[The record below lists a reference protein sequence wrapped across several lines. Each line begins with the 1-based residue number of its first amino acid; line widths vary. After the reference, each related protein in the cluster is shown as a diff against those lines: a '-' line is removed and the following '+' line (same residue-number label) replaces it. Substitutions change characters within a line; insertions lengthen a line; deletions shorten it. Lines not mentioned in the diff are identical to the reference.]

1 MEYSRTLS
9 DFCAG
14 LTYDVIPDE
23 VAHKAKLCILDYLAN
38 VYGSLKLDAVQ
49 GVASYVRSLKGPEE
63 ATCVGL
69 RFKSGIHNA
78 AFING
83 TAAEAIESQ
92 DGLRF
97 GGNHPGTAVL
107 PTAFAVAERLSE
119 KGKIGG
125 KELIAAIVAGYEA
138 ADRPAAAMHPR
149 HTLSGFLP
157 TGTTGTFGAAVTA
170 AKLMGLDADG
180 VSNALGNAGYLLP
193 ISMAEQLMGG
203 YTVKIVQGGQAATAG
218 ITAAGLSEAGITGM
232 PNVFEGTE
240 LGGGF
245 CKITTDTDPV
255 YERIT
260 DRLGEHYTIMDIY
273 FKPYTA
279 CRHTHGAAQAT
290 LELKAERDFGPEDVE
305 AVDVFTYGIGVIA
318 VGKGVKEN
326 DSIVNAQ
333 FSIPYVV
340 SVAIA
345 DNELGPGQLTE
356 KRLSDGALIEFTR
369 KVKVNYDDDINK
381 IYPEKTA
388 SRVEITLKSGE
399 VIKRQVEIPKGDPR
413 DPMEADDLAAKIKR
427 FAPGRNEADL
437 DRLIEMTLG
446 LESVTDIR
454 QITRLME

>member
-1 MEYSRTLS
+1 MEYSRKLS
-9 DFCAG
+9 DFCAD
-14 LTYDVIPDE
+14 LTFNSLDDDVVE
-23 VAHKAKLCILDYLAN
+23 KTKLCILDYLAN
-38 VYGSLKLDAVQ
+38 VYGSLELDAVK
-49 GVASYVRSLKGPEE
+49 GVASYIKSLNGPDE

-69 RFKSGIHNA
+69 GFKTGMHNA

-97 GGNHPGTAVL
+97 GGNHPGTAVI
-107 PTAFAVAERLSE
+107 PAAFAVAERLSVSR
-119 KGKIGG
+119 KIGG
-125 KELIAAIVAGYEA
+125 KEIIASIVSGYEA

-157 TGTTGTFGAAVTA
+157 TGTTGTFGAAVA
-170 AKLMGLDADG
+170 VSKLMGLNADG
-180 VSNALGNAGYLLP
+180 VSNAFGNAGYILP

-203 YTVKIVQGGQAATAG
+203 YTIKIVQGGQAAASG

-232 PNVFEGTE
+232 PNVLEGTQ

-245 CKITTDTDPV
+245 CKITTDTDPA

-290 LELKAERDFGPEDVE
+290 LELVAENDISPKDVDK
-305 AVDVFTYGIGVIA
+305 VDVFTYGIGVIA
-318 VGKGVKEN
+318 VGKGVTKN

-340 SVAIA
+340 SVTIA
-345 DNELGPGQLTE
+345 DKELGPAQLTE
-356 KRLSDGALIEFTR
+356 RRLADNDLIDFTK
-369 KVKVNYDDDINK
+369 KVTVNYDDDLNK
-381 IYPEKTA
+381 MYPEKTA
-388 SRVEITLKSGE
+388 SRVELTLKGGD
-399 VIKRQVEIPKGDPR
+399 VLKRQVEIPKGDPR
-413 DPMEADDLAAKIKR
+413 DPMSSDDLLNKVIQ
-427 FAPGRNEADL
+427 FAPKRNRDDL
-437 DRLIEMTLG
+437 KKLTEMILC
-446 LESVTDIR
+446 LETVEDIR
-454 QITRLME
+454 EVTEMMG

>member
-1 MEYSRTLS
+1 MEYSKALS
-9 DFCAG
+9 DFCAR
-14 LTYDVIPDE
+14 LTYGDIPDD

-38 VYGSLKLDAVQ
+38 VYGSLKLDAVK
-49 GVASYVRSLKGPEE
+49 GVASYIKSLNGPNE

-97 GGNHPGTAVL
+97 GGNHPGTAVI
-107 PTAFAVAERLSE
+107 PAAFAVAERLSE
-119 KGKIGG
+119 KRKVGG
-125 KELIAAIVAGYEA
+125 KEVITAIVAGYEA

-157 TGTTGTFGAAVTA
+157 TGTTGTFGAAVAA
-170 AKLMGLDADG
+170 AKLMGLDPEKM
-180 VSNALGNAGYLLP
+180 SNALGNAGYILP
-193 ISMAEQLMGG
+193 VSMAEQLMGG
-203 YTVKIVQGGQAATAG
+203 YTVKIVQGGQAASAG
-218 ITAAGLSEAGITGM
+218 ITAAFLSYAGITGM
-232 PNVFEGTE
+232 PSVFEGTQ

-245 CKITTDTDPV
+245 CKITTDFDPA

-290 LELKAERDFGPEDVE
+290 LELKAEREFGPKDVE
-305 AVDVFTYGIGVIA
+305 EVKVFTYGIGVIA

-340 SVAIA
+340 SVTIA
-345 DNELGPGQLTE
+345 DNDLGPEQLTE
-356 KRLSDGALIEFTR
+356 KRLADRSLIDFTK
-369 KVKVNYDDDINK
+369 KVKVDYDDEINK
-381 IYPEKTA
+381 MYPEKTA
-388 SRVEITLKSGE
+388 SRVEITLKGGE
-399 VIKRQVEIPKGDPR
+399 VIKKQVEIPKGDPR

-427 FAPGRNEADL
+427 FAPERNEADL
-437 DRLIEMTLG
+437 DKLIEATLK
-446 LESVTDIR
+446 LESVSDIR
-454 QITRLME
+454 EITRLME